1 MTNKATAVDEQIRQL
16 PCWQGELR
24 IESLDGGI
32 TNHNF
37 KVSDTGN
44 NADYVVRLGFDIPVH
59 HISRVREI
67 AAGQAAHAAG
77 ISPEIVHASD
87 GVLVM
92 CFIDGKTL
100 APEDVNNRLLLER
113 FLPVLKD
120 CHNSVPGYLRGAPP
134 FFWVFHVVRDYAA
147 SLRDSNS
154 AHLARLPELLD
165 ASDQLQSASAPFDIV
180 FGHNDL
186 LAANLIDDGDRLW
199 LIDWEYAGFNSPLF
213 DLGGLASNNELTEE
227 DERWLLDAYFE
238 TAVTDELWRRYQAM
252 KCASLLRETLWSM
265 VSEIHS
271 TIDFDYAAYT
281 RENLDR
287 FETSFT
293 AFKTLK

>member
-1 MTNKATAVDEQIRQL
+1 MTDIATAVDEQIRHL
-16 PCWQGELR
+16 PCWQGGIR

-37 KVSDTGN
+37 KVSDDDG
-44 NADYVVRLGFDIPVH
+44 AEYVVRLGSDIPVH
-59 HISRVREI
+59 HISRVREV
-67 AAGQAAHAAG
+67 AAGQAAFGAG
-77 ISPEIVHASD
+77 ISPEIVHVSD
-87 GVLVM
+87 GILVM
-92 CFIDGKTL
+92 RFVNGRTL
-100 APEDVNNRLLLER
+100 TPEDVASRAVLER
-113 FLPVLKD
+113 LLPVLKT
-120 CHNSVPGYLRGAPP
+120 CHSVVPEHLRGAAP

-147 SLRDSNS
+147 SLEGTSS
-154 AHLARLPELLD
+154 THLARLPELLQ
-165 ASDQLQSASAPFDIV
+165 ASEQLQVASAPFDIV

-186 LAANLIDDGDRLW
+186 LAANLIDEGDRLW

-213 DLGGLASNNELTEE
+213 DLGGIASNNGLTEV

-238 TAVTDELWRRYQAM
+238 VAVTDDVWRRYQAM

-281 RENLDR
+281 AENLQR
-287 FETSFT
+287 FETSYT
-293 AFKTLK
+293 AFQLLK